1 MSAHDETEKV
11 LRQIHLLLSKS
22 EPYSNDPK
30 KIVVEKQQVLD
41 LLADLNKS
49 IYNIMD
55 EYELT
60 QRSRDRAEREF
71 RKHGDEIVWDASRKA
86 EDIYAASVMYTDEAL
101 NRVWQIMHDT
111 SEQMQEI
118 CKNMEHQLEEKEKMV
133 KSNQLE
139 LKSQL
144 QDLRDTEKYM
154 TLIDERNRELQRQKE
169 AGKPVYARAEK
180 NMYANRQT
188 EVKVNT
194 AYLERLGIAPEEEA
208 DEVEENSGDAKTST
222 GNNASTSNNAST
234 NNELSTANK
243 TSLGNKED
251 KGESYT
257 DKDKKD
263 MTPEELEREEQLRAD
278 LDADYFNWK
287 EQEEEKSEE
296 KSDLSEGIAK
306 MWKSIKS
313 KKK

>member
-22 EPYSNDPK
+22 EPYSKDPK

-101 NRVWQIMHDT
+101 NRVWQIMHET

-118 CKNMEHQLEEKEKMV
+118 CKKMEDELKEKEKMV

-180 NMYANRQT
+180 NLYANRQT
-188 EVKVNT
+188 EIKVNT
-194 AYLERLGIAPEEEA
+194 AYLERLGIASEEEA
-208 DEVEENSGDAKTST
+208 DEVEEATGDVKVSSSNKESS
-222 GNNASTSNNAST
+222 GNNASSSNKES
-234 NNELSTANK
+234 S
-243 TSLGNKED
+243 GNKEN
-251 KGESYT
+251 YT

-263 MTPEELEREEQLRAD
+263 MSPEELEREEQLRAD